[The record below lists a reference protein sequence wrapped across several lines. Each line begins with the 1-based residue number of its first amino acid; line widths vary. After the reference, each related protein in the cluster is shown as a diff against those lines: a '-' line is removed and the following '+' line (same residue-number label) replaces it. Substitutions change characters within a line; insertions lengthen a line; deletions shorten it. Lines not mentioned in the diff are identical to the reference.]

1 MEAEAKPVD
10 LSEYLSAVS
19 EPEAELLRIF
29 GPGEPLVIF
38 DIGGCEGEDSIRYAR
53 RFPRARVF
61 AFEPLPSNQAIAR
74 HNFERY
80 GVGNAELVPV
90 ALSDRAGEA
99 EFHVSSGRPKDL
111 FFGDHWNYGNKSGS
125 LLGPAAREPM
135 FGWIEFKEKVTVAC
149 NTADAFCAARGI
161 ACVDFV
167 HMDVQGAEHLV
178 LAGFGPVLARTKA
191 IWLEVSETRLYKD
204 QKIRCEIERIMHGE
218 GFVLAFESRR
228 QGEGD
233 QFYANIRYTRMVR
246 CLLRNKLDRLARTA
260 RFRLGALRS
269 RLLPHNGRSGDP

>member
-1 MEAEAKPVD
+1 MDTEAQPVD
-10 LSEYLSAVS
+10 LSAYLSTTS

-29 GPGEPLVIF
+29 GPDEQLVIL
-38 DIGGCEGEDSIRYAR
+38 DIGSCEGEDSIRYAR
-53 RFPRARVF
+53 RFPLARIF

-80 GVGNAELVPV
+80 GVRNAELIPV
-90 ALSDRAGEA
+90 ALSDRDGEA

-111 FFGDHWNYGNKSGS
+111 FSGEHWNYGNKSGS
-125 LLGPAAREPM
+125 LLSPAGNEPM
-135 FGWIEFKEKVTVAC
+135 HGWIEFKEKVTVAC
-149 NTADAFCAARGI
+149 STVGAFCAARGI
-161 ACVDFV
+161 DRVDFV

-178 LAGFGPVLARTKA
+178 LSGFGPILARTKA
-191 IWLEVSETRLYKD
+191 IWLEVSETRLYRD
-204 QKIRCEIERIMHGE
+204 QKIRREIERLMNAK

-233 QFYANIRYTRMVR
+233 QFYANVRYARMVR
-246 CLLRNKLDRLARTA
+246 CLLRNWLVRLGRAA

-269 RLLPHNGRSGDP
+269 RLLSYTGRSGNP